1 MVNSRRYLQ
10 LEKRIRAIELL
21 YLPAIRLTG
30 NYTKKEKDDIRAYL
44 LLVHAELEAYLEEIS
59 EEKAKTAFRKWKDNR
74 VKSNVL
80 ISLVSFYEHE
90 NKIGER
96 NIESRVN
103 MALTQFIRCLRKNH
117 GIKEENVL
125 SMLLPIG
132 LEHSDIDT
140 TWLNTITSFATSRGE
155 IAHTAA
161 KVQQPIDPATLK
173 FTVEKILEEVRIIDE
188 KIRRIK

>member
-10 LEKRIRAIELL
+10 LEKRIRAIGSL
-21 YLPAIRLTG
+21 YLPAIRLAG
-30 NYTKKEKDDIRAYL
+30 NYTKKEKDDVRAYL
-44 LLVHAELEAYLEEIS
+44 LLVHAELEAYFEEIS
-59 EEKAKTAFRKWKDNR
+59 EEKAKTAFRKWKGNR
-74 VKSNVL
+74 VKSNIL
-80 ISLVSFYEHE
+80 ISLVSFYE
-90 NKIGER
+90 NKIVER
-96 NIESRVN
+96 NIELRVN
-103 MALTQFIRCLRKNH
+103 MALTHFIRCLRQNH

-140 TWLNTITSFATSRGE
+140 AWLNTITSFATSRGE

-173 FTVEKILEEVRIIDE
+173 FTVEKILEEVRVIDE